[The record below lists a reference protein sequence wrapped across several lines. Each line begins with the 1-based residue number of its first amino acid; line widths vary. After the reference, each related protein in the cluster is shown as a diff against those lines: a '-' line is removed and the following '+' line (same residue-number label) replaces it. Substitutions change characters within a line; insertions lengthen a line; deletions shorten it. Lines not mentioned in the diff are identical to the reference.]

1 MKTTRTL
8 ITAVALVAVVLAIAA
23 GCGQPPTNEPTQ
35 AATKPESQA
44 VTKPESKPLADTG
57 TLAAFRNDAGELVC
71 PVQGDVIPDAD
82 KAAGFQ
88 DYEGKRYYFCC
99 AGCPEA
105 FAADPAK
112 YAK

>member
-1 MKTTRTL
+1 MKLKTT
-8 ITAVALVAVVLAIAA
+8 IAIVGALGVLGAIFVA
-23 GCGQPPTNEPTQ
+23 GCNSATDDEPTPTTTSSIDEPATETTETGTTVAYTNE
-35 AATKPESQA
+35 K
-44 VTKPESKPLADTG
+44 
-57 TLAAFRNDAGELVC
+57 GELIC
-71 PVQGDVIPDAD
+71 PVLGDVIPSAD

-99 AGCPEA
+99 AGCPET

>member
-1 MKTTRTL
+1 MKLTTT
-8 ITAVALVAVVLAIAA
+8 IAIVVALGVLGAIFVA
-23 GCGQPPTNEPTQ
+23 GCNSATDDEPTPTTSSSNDKPATETGTTVAYTNE
-35 AATKPESQA
+35 K
-44 VTKPESKPLADTG
+44 
-57 TLAAFRNDAGELVC
+57 GELLC
-71 PVQGDVIPDAD
+71 PVLGEVIPSAE

-99 AGCPEA
+99 AGCPET